1 MISISASAV
10 KNREKSEKRKKQEE
24 EEKAAVVNK
33 TVKIVRQQGHRLIY
47 LQFSSYHRRVLN

>member
-1 MISISASAV
+1 MISISAYAV
-10 KNREKSEKRKKQEE
+10 KHREKSEKRKKQK

-33 TVKIVRQQGHRLIY
+33 TVQIVRQQGHRLIY